1 MSERNALSEAEALAR
16 LAAQWPIAEKIARA
30 NYVIRTDSGFA
41 ETDRQV
47 KDVYDWLMA
56 DGK

>member
-1 MSERNALSEAEALAR
+1 MIERNKLSETEARAR

-30 NYVIRTDSGFA
+30 NYVIWTDRGFA

-47 KDVYDWLMA
+47 KDVYERLLA
-56 DGK
+56 DAG